1 METRKYATNV
11 VSAVSGKFLSQFGSH
26 RIRSHCHW
34 HRGGAFE
41 FESILNCKCLAF
53 EPWQSWSNRQR
64 LFLKQ
69 VVFTEEFHWNLIL
82 PKIFFLSKIKYEKEG
97 EILVKIFTKPLSQRP
112 GQDCHEERFGK
123 IVKRAFQERLQ
134 WENPLKKTQT
144 RRRLAGGHK
153 IVNFWRWGGAVQGAP
168 ASPAAATGLWPTLS
182 SS

>member
-1 METRKYATNV
+1 MYSSWSYTNTNTQILTMETRKYATNV
-11 VSAVSGKFLSQFGSH
+11 VSAVSVKFLSQFGSP

-82 PKIFFLSKIKYEKEG
+82 PKIFVLSKIKYEKKG
-97 EILVKIFTKPLSQRP
+97 EILVHKNIYKTTNHSQRP
-112 GQDCHEERFGK
+112 GQEERSKNELFRKHYSGK
-123 IVKRAFQERLQ
+123 IPSK
-134 WENPLKKTQT
+134 
-144 RRRLAGGHK
+144 
-153 IVNFWRWGGAVQGAP
+153 
-168 ASPAAATGLWPTLS
+168 
-182 SS
+182 